1 VEYVPYFMANLEWHR
16 NVGQGD
22 QLICHVLRSNI
33 FTSLRHGGICEEQS
47 SSSINSYPR

>member
-16 NVGQGD
+16 SVGYAD

-33 FTSLRHGGICEEQS
+33 FTCLGHGGICEEQS